1 MQILFKAIKISQGY
15 VRPGKWSPRNIDLI
29 IYPTTSLAKGSIIS
43 QDTSLRVVP
52 VVHERGIVQRCQEGW
67 RDRSSERVCNFP
79 GATQQIAQS
88 HSSDTVCAPALPP
101 SGGPWSSSVMS
112 FRPPGTQAG
121 CSGRTPEVKF
131 RTPSSNCSFLSCL
144 SPGVLDTW
152 VWRWKQG
159 LGML

>member
-29 IYPTTSLAKGSIIS
+29 IYPTTSLAEGSIIS

-88 HSSDTVCAPALPP
+88 HSSDTAFVPC
-101 SGGPWSSSVMS
+101 
-112 FRPPGTQAG
+112 
-121 CSGRTPEVKF
+121 
-131 RTPSSNCSFLSCL
+131 PSSLWGTLVFFTHVFSTPGDSEWFLRKNSRGQVQD
-144 SPGVLDTW
+144 P
-152 VWRWKQG
+152 KQQ
-159 LGML
+159 L